1 MPRKAPSKRGLTL
14 DLNAPVATKKT
25 RLQQAAAAAPVLT
38 TPDVQMLKLSS
49 PELAKFL
56 TSSNAL
62 PSGSTL
68 PTPTAGSGTYLFPK
82 NVTEEQ
88 ELYAKGFEE
97 ALNSLKS
104 KEAGAGGEEERGV
117 GARRGAK
124 SAGKAAPTPPKGSS
138 AVAIEA
144 IERATSAHNTR
155 AVAAAAAVAAAT
167 AVAGTTG
174 GQIPVAVSDIPSAVA
189 PTSSVPAARVPSS
202 PRPPSAASGSVDS
215 SECDSLE
222 IKEERTDD
230 EGAAEEPSSSSSTS
244 SNNKRNKR
252 SSGSAASSSGGLG
265 VSPIDMED
273 QEKIKLERKRMRNRL
288 AATKCR
294 KRKLERI
301 SHLDDRVAV
310 LKGENAELAAVVK
323 RLKASVCELKQEVM
337 EHVNSGC
344 QIMIADESAAF
355 S

>member
-104 KEAGAGGEEERGV
+104 KEAGAGDGEEG
-117 GARRGAK
+117 GTGGGGKRGAK

-230 EGAAEEPSSSSSTS
+230 EGAAEELSSSTS
-244 SNNKRNKR
+244 SNNKRKR
-252 SSGSAASSSGGLG
+252 SSGSAASSSGGGGL